1 MGAKLAPLVVFSGP
15 SGVGKS
21 TVVDAVL
28 DLAPDVWLSVSA
40 TTRPPRA
47 GEVNGREY
55 FFVDNSEF
63 SRLIEDD
70 ELLEWAEFAGNR
82 YGTPRGPVLEHRASG
97 TPVILEIEVAGA
109 RQVRTRVPEAQLVF
123 LAPPSWPE
131 LEARLIGRGTESTES
146 VAKRLAAAEQELA
159 AAPEFDRV
167 IVNTDVGHCAGALVA
182 CLYDQPQT

>member
-1 MGAKLAPLVVFSGP
+1 MGAKLAPLVVVSGP

-28 DLAPDVWLSVSA
+28 ALAPDVWLSVSA

-55 FFVDNSEF
+55 FFVDDAEF
-63 SRLIEDD
+63 TRLIEQD

-109 RQVRTRVPEAQLVF
+109 RRNRVPEAQLVF
-123 LAPPSWPE
+123 LEPPSWPE

-182 CLYDQPQT
+182 CLYDQPKT